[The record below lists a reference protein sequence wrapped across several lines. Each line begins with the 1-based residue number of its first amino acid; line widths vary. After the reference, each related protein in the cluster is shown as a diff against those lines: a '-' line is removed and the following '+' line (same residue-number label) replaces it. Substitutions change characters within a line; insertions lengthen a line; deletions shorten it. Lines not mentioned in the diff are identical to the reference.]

1 MATYSVKQIAEKM
14 DMAEETVRRWIRSG
28 KLKGS
33 MSSRRKG
40 CYIDENDFVQFCD
53 RYPQYKINSN
63 TEQIEIQ
70 EQFPPGQPATK
81 ITINYTDNDS
91 RNSEGYS
98 DPTAYL
104 AMRNIDDDYRF
115 KKLLKT
121 IFSILD
127 LSGFELDGRITLID
141 KKTGRIYK

>member
-1 MATYSVKQIAEKM
+1 MATYTIPEVS
-14 DMAEETVRRWIRSG
+14 DMLNVSKETVRLWVVNG
-28 KLKGS
+28 
-33 MSSRRKG
+33 
-40 CYIDENDFVQFCD
+40 FVQGVMPSRSIGYILDGDSLKDFCLAKPK
-53 RYPQYKINSN
+53 YALKFVAKP
-63 TEQIEIQ
+63 EE
-70 EQFPPGQPATK
+70 ELPPGKPATK